1 MEGVRDE
8 GVIDMKSV
16 PTNQFNGPVSAAG
29 ACDRNTSVLKM
40 PGKVNPTQG
49 IKGSGKGKGKGK

>member
-1 MEGVRDE
+1 
-8 GVIDMKSV
+8 MKSV